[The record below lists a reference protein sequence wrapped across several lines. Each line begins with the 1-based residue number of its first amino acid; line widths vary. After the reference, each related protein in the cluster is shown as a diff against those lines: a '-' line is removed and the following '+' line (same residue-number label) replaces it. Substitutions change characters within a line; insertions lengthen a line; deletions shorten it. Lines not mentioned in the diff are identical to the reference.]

1 MTDIAIDTSAIVEV
15 LTRGPQARPLRT
27 AMDAAGTIFV
37 TSVTRVE
44 TAFVLMGRFGLDR
57 SAFDRAWETLGVEE
71 VSVDTEV
78 ATLAVNAFQAWGK
91 GRAKSSLNFGDC
103 FSYALATARSLP
115 LLFIGEEFSDTDVQ
129 RV

>member
-15 LTRGPQARPLRT
+15 LTRGPQASSLRAT
-27 AMDAAGTIFV
+27 MDAAATVFA

-44 TAFVLMGRFGLDR
+44 AAFVLVGRFGLER

-71 VSVDTEV
+71 VAVD
-78 ATLAVNAFQAWGK
+78 AALAALAIDAFQAWGK

-103 FSYALATARSLP
+103 FSYALAVVRSMP
-115 LLFIGEEFSDTDVQ
+115 LLFIGEDFSQTDVQ
-129 RV
+129 RA

>member
-15 LTRGPQARPLRT
+15 LTRGPQSRRLRA
-27 AMDAAGTIFV
+27 AMDAAGTVFV

-44 TAFVLMGRFGLDR
+44 AAFVLMGRFGLER

-71 VSVDTEV
+71 VSVDSAV
-78 ATLAVNAFQAWGK
+78 ATLAVDAFQAWGK

-115 LLFIGEEFSDTDVQ
+115 LLFIGGDFSQTDVQ

>member
-15 LTRGPQARPLRT
+15 LTRGPQASSLRAT
-27 AMDAAGTIFV
+27 MDAAATVFA

-44 TAFVLMGRFGLDR
+44 AAFVLVGRFGLER

-71 VSVDTEV
+71 VAVDAAL
-78 ATLAVNAFQAWGK
+78 ATLAIDAFQAWGK

-103 FSYALATARSLP
+103 FSYALAVVRSMP
-115 LLFIGEEFSDTDVQ
+115 LLFIGEDFSQTDVQ
-129 RV
+129 RA

>member
-15 LTRGPQARPLRT
+15 LTRGPQASSLRAT
-27 AMDAAGTIFV
+27 MDAAATVFA

-44 TAFVLMGRFGLDR
+44 AAFVLVGRFGLER

-71 VSVDTEV
+71 VAVDAAL
-78 ATLAVNAFQAWGK
+78 ATLAIDAFQAWGK

-103 FSYALATARSLP
+103 FSYALAVVRSMP
-115 LLFIGEEFSDTDVQ
+115 LLFIGEDFSQTD
-129 RV
+129 